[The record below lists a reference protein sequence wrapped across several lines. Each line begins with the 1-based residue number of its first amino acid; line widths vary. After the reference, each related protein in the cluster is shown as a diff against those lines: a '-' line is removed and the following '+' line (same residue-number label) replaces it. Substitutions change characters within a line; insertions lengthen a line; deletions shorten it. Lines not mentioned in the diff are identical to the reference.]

1 MTTNNDGLSPSR
13 NKTGYVLTD
22 DGFTEY
28 GTIENSSDGSIGGRP
43 HLFKFEF
50 DNTGLI
56 GCDCCTLN
64 TNLVLLDSIGRV
76 ECNLIKLKKIYYTLS
91 SV

>member
-1 MTTNNDGLSPSR
+1 MTTNNNWLSPSR

-28 GTIENSSDGSIGGRP
+28 GTIENGSDGSVGGRP
-43 HLFKFEF
+43 HLFKFEL

-64 TNLVLLDSIGRV
+64 TNLVLLDGIGRV
-76 ECNLIKLKKIYYTLS
+76 ECNLLIVYKNNYTLS